1 MYTNRSISPYFP
13 QVIFIKQKNPKPYRE
28 KKIQKNKQKT
38 KPKCPDLKFFSES
51 QMPKENSVVYV
62 GADHGRE
69 I

>member
-13 QVIFIKQKNPKPYRE
+13 QVIFIKQKNPTVQR
-28 KKIQKNKQKT
+28 KKIQKKKQKT

-62 GADHGRE
+62 GADHGRG